1 MKKISIK
8 KIEECISNTKNK
20 LSRDLRLNV
29 KMKEGDL
36 LIANELLK
44 LFEDMILKELRDSLK
59 EKEKVEQQ
67 PQTKWPKY
75 L

>member
-1 MKKISIK
+1 MKKIPIK

-36 LIANELLK
+36 LIANELIR
-44 LFEDMILKELRDSLK
+44 LFEDMILKDLKNSLK

>member
-1 MKKISIK
+1 
-8 KIEECISNTKNK
+8 
-20 LSRDLRLNV
+20 
-29 KMKEGDL
+29 MKEGDL